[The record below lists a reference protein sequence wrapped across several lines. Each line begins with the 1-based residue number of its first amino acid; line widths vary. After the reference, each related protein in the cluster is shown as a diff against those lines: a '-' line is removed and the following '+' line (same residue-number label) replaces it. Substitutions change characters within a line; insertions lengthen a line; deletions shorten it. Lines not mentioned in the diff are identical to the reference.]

1 MTKSWSCVNTNFYGR
16 NKVKSMESLADKVR
30 LNFPEKGTKRLG
42 NISKLE
48 NSSWRSTFQSS
59 GIPEGEN
66 RINGEG
72 NNSVT
77 KIQEHVPEMKET
89 SVQIKKTQTKVAG
102 CEISLNWG
110 QKKTRL
116 PERKSDITY
125 RIQNQNNI
133 RLPNS

>member
-1 MTKSWSCVNTNFYGR
+1 
-16 NKVKSMESLADKVR
+16 MESLEDKVR
-30 LNFPEKGTKRLG
+30 LNSPEKGTKRLG

-48 NSSWRSTFQSS
+48 DQSWRFTFQSS

-72 NNSVT
+72 NNSVI

-89 SVQIKKTQTKVAG
+89 SVQVKKTKTKVAG

-110 QKKTRL
+110 QRNKLFSFQK
-116 PERKSDITY
+116 E
-125 RIQNQNNI
+125 NQT
-133 RLPNS
+133 LYTE